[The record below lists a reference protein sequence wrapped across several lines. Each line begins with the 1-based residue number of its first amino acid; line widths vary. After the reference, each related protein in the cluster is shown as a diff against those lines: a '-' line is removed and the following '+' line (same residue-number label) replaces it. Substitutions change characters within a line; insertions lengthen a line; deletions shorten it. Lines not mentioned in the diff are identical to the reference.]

1 VENAVEKGRGVIA
14 LAVAAAVAVIGLG
27 LAYGF
32 LRAAIALVMFAAITV
47 FGIRFLYSILQA
59 PPEPELANVSE
70 YGLKYV
76 CRMCGLEL
84 RVEKAARDRPP
95 THCMEP
101 MELITEGGKP
111 PLHPV

>member
-1 VENAVEKGRGVIA
+1 VEKAVEKRPAVIA
-14 LAVAAAVAVIGLG
+14 LAVAGAVAVIGLG
-27 LAYGF
+27 ITYGF
-32 LRAAIALVMFAAITV
+32 LRAALALVMFAAIAV

-59 PPEPELANVSE
+59 PPEPEMADVSE

-101 MELITEGGKP
+101 MELVTEGGKP